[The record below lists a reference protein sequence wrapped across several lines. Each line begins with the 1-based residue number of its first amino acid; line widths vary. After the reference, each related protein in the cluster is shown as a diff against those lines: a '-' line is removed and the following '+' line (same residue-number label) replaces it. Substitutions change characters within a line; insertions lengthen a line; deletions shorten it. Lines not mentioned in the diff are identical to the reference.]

1 MIKSCFVISIAQ
13 SCALTHLLII
23 ADFRTIGGAIIG
35 VLFLNSKKHGV
46 RKIQFN
52 ISWIYKDIFCQP

>member
-1 MIKSCFVISIAQ
+1 MIKNYFVISIAQ
-13 SCALTHLLII
+13 IYALMHLLII
-23 ADFRTIGGAIIG
+23 TDFRTIGGTITG

-52 ISWIYKDIFCQP
+52 ISWIYKGVFCPP